1 MTILD
6 FDRQY
11 PPNFK
16 NTRAIPDFIAFDD
29 LKSERFRVNDF
40 VIAQSYNAWNRTLG
54 PARVGKIISIDI
66 DSIHTTKEFTIV
78 FVDGCTNEVAY
89 DKYSIWNCDRITLY
103 EGDTRALARIHA
115 DIPVIVKPIH
125 NVKNPAG
132 LLIMDGVEAFLF
144 DVFGTV
150 VDWRAAIIKEL
161 EQHATQVGIR
171 SDNFDFKALADEWR
185 MGYILSTRKIAGG
198 APGPLNVDVLHRELL
213 DELLQSEKWS
223 ALGKLWDDAHRK
235 QLTLAWHRLDA
246 WPDSSEGLHT
256 LRKTKIIAPLS
267 NGNVRLLVDMAKY
280 TDLPWDA
287 IFSTELFGSFKPHPN
302 TYLGA
307 AYHLSLEP
315 HQCAMVAAHIE
326 DLKAAASH
334 GMMTVVKVER

>member
-54 PARVGKIISIDI
+54 PARVGRIISIDI
-66 DSIHTTKEFTIV
+66 DSIHTTKEFTIA
-78 FVDGCTNEVAY
+78 FVDTCTNEVAY

-103 EGDTRALARIHA
+103 EGDTRALARTHA
-115 DIPVIVKPIH
+115 GVDHDIPVVVKPLI
-125 NVKNPAG
+125 
-132 LLIMDGVEAFLF
+132 IMDGVEAFLF

-150 VDWRAAIIKEL
+150 VDWRTAIIKEL
-161 EQHATQVGIR
+161 EQHATQVGIE
-171 SDNFDFKALADEWR
+171 SGNFDFKALADEWR

-198 APGPLNVDVLHRELL
+198 APGPLNVDVMHRK
-213 DELLQSEKWS
+213 SEKWS

-235 QLTLAWHRLDA
+235 QLTLTWHRLDGA
-246 WPDSSEGLHT
+246 MNHT
-256 LRKTKIIAPLS
+256 T
-267 NGNVRLLVDMAKY
+267 
-280 TDLPWDA
+280 
-287 IFSTELFGSFKPHPN
+287 
-302 TYLGA
+302 
-307 AYHLSLEP
+307 
-315 HQCAMVAAHIE
+315 
-326 DLKAAASH
+326 
-334 GMMTVVKVER
+334 